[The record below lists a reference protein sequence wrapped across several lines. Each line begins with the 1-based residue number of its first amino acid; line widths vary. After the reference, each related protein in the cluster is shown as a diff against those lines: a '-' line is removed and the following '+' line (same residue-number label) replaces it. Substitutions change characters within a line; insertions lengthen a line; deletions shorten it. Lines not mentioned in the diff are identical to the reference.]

1 MTPRKDDN
9 DTLEMLR
16 LHCTEGKSYTE
27 IASLFGLARSAV
39 AKRIQRVRQQDC
51 LHDPA
56 EAAAYWD
63 NQPKGTST

>member
-1 MTPRKDDN
+1 MTTRKDDE

-16 LHCTEGKSYTE
+16 LHCAEGKSHAE
-27 IASLFGLARSAV
+27 VASLFGINRSAV

-56 EAAAYWD
+56 EATAYWD